1 MMVAALH
8 TQDAVGKLQLLLDGA
23 TGHLRDALN
32 EAIAYV
38 QCGMPVPADLVGI
51 ITKATAFNQDKY
63 GK

>member
-8 TQDAVGKLQLLLDGA
+8 TQDAVGKLQRLLEGA
-23 TGHLRDALN
+23 TGHLRDAID

-38 QCGMPVPADLVGI
+38 QCGMPVPADLATI
-51 ITKATAFNQDKY
+51 ITKATAFNQNRY